1 VCVCVLGRGGSEA
14 GGLGVGSQWK
24 KRGQESEMLENKRM
38 CLGDLRPTRGEGG
51 RGWGFSD

>member
-1 VCVCVLGRGGSEA
+1 MCVCVLGRGGSEA